1 VDSKW
6 QRKKN
11 PRPTSRCF
19 RVEEV
24 RRGCA
29 KTNPDFNREP
39 GFLVIAIEKVFSFRD
54 DWHQDD
60 RANALVRQYQAALDS
75 IVESRPELHL
85 ERCLVRCKQCG
96 IRFLTHPRNAD
107 RTDLRCPFGCR
118 EHARRQAANRRSTAH
133 YRTARGK
140 ETKERLNRRRYRPTP
155 SVGGPVQPA
164 LDPQATWPPEP
175 RTDEGQGKVELRL
188 EEVVLDDSSVA
199 NSPMLPYLRMVV
211 SLIEGIRLTCQ
222 ELVRLLRQ
230 ALRQRSFAFRRR
242 IDYVLRFLN
251 QHPP

>member
-1 VDSKW
+1 MDSKW

-155 SVGGPVQPA
+155 SVGDPVQPA